1 MIERDDELTAAAHAR
16 VRVLLAACAQSVGVD
31 GAGFSL
37 ARAGTME
44 PVMGTDDVAEAI
56 ERTQFTTGEGPCLDA
71 SRSVSPVLVA
81 DLQHPG
87 DGHSLRWPAFA
98 NEARELGVR
107 AIFALPLR
115 VGDTAIGAAD
125 LYRRDPGP
133 LAGQALARAL
143 TVANAVT
150 LTLLDGGRTDATFGD
165 EAPLMNLDAH
175 RAAGMI
181 MVQLGVSID
190 QALVR
195 LRSTAYADGV
205 PVEQLAKDV
214 IDGRRRFEEDER

>member
-1 MIERDDELTAAAHAR
+1 MSEPDDDVTAAAHSR
-16 VRVLLAACAQSVGVD
+16 VRVLLDACAQAVGVD

-37 ARAGTME
+37 TRGTSIE

-71 SRSVSPVLVA
+71 SRTVSPVLVA
-81 DLQHPG
+81 DLQHPH
-87 DGHSLRWPAFA
+87 DGHSARWPAFT
-98 NEARELGVR
+98 NEARDLGVR

-115 VGDTAIGAAD
+115 VGATAIGAAD
-125 LYRRDPGP
+125 LYRLEPGP
-133 LAGQALARAL
+133 LEGEALARAL
-143 TVANAVT
+143 TVADAVT
-150 LTLLDGGRTDATFGD
+150 LTLLDGGRADTTYGGD
-165 EAPLMNLDAH
+165 APLLNLDVH

-195 LRSTAYADGV
+195 LRSTAFADGV